1 MYVLENYD
9 KINKIIATKELAL
22 REAVKKIK
30 EYYEYNPNDAQE
42 LQDYRELMKQYFD
55 PIKTGFYIGD
65 LFWVYEAE
73 VIDK

>member
-9 KINKIIATKELAL
+9 GINKIIATKELAL

-42 LQDYRELMKQYFD
+42 LQDYRDIMEQYFD
-55 PIKTGFYIGD
+55 PIKTGFYIDD

>member
-1 MYVLENYD
+1 MYVLENYNG
-9 KINKIIATKELAL
+9 INKIIATKELAL

-30 EYYEYNPNDAQE
+30 EYYEDNPNDTQE
-42 LQDYRELMKQYFD
+42 LQEYRDIMEQYFD
-55 PIKTGFYIGD
+55 PTKTGFYIDD